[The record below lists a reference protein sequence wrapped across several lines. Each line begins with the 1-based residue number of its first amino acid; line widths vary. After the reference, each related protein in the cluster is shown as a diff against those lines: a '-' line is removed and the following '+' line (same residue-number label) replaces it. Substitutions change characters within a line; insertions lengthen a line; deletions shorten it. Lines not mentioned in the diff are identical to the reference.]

1 MLIKWNSN
9 DLLFLTELWIG
20 VIDFY
25 IVKHIYPSAEIL
37 LQVEEG
43 LGENV

>member
-9 DLLFLTELWIG
+9 DILFLTELWIG

-25 IVKHIYPSAEIL
+25 TVKRIYPPAERL

-43 LGENV
+43 LGKNV